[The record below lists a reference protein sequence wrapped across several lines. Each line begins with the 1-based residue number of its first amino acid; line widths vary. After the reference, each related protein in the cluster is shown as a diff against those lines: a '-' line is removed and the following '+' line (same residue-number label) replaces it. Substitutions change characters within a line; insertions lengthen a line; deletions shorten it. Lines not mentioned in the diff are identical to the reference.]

1 MSKGFI
7 KVCFLFD
14 MYEDK
19 NGALELQ
26 GDHEGGTRNGFFVAK
41 MNVETIQTVV
51 DFEQLRRFVCNE
63 VVGENNCPVYHI
75 LSEIGKVVLKSEC
88 TCGFEDKLC
97 DLEKDGQID
106 FERENFT
113 CMCFDSLFPLHIVTV
128 QNKTEK
134 FSTLQKRDRHSWYSY
149 TPTTCMYVVDPS
161 EREHMERF
169 IAGTDDALFDYV
181 HHLQY
186 APAPPKV
193 GSEVVAAQLDYES
206 ATKKLKQTS

>member
-19 NGALELQ
+19 NGSLELQ
-26 GDHEGGTRNGFFVAK
+26 GDHEGVTRNGFFVAK
-41 MNVETIQTVV
+41 RNVETIQTIVN
-51 DFEQLRRFVCNE
+51 FEQLRRFVYNE
-63 VVGENNCPVYHI
+63 VEGEKKCPVYNI
-75 LSEIGKVVLKSEC
+75 LSEIGTVVLKSEC
-88 TCGFEDKLC
+88 TCGFEDNLC
-97 DLEKDGQID
+97 ALKHDRID
-106 FERENFT
+106 FERHNFT
-113 CMCFDSLFPLHIVTV
+113 CKCFDSLFPLHIVTV
-128 QNKTEK
+128 NNKTEQ
-134 FSTLQKRDRHSWYSY
+134 FATREKRDRISFYSY

-186 APAPPKV
+186 APAPSKA

-206 ATKKLKQTS
+206 AAKKLKI